1 MAQVAVY
8 WSISVVRSRII
19 WVQHTTQLFSSFCQ
33 SKKWLLLI
41 KWQGIWSAVK
51 LLKAAKCSYCI
62 KTHSGAKVSIMQW
75 HSKTIRNHCH
85 FLPLFT
91 TFYHFLP
98 LFANL
103 LPLYVTF
110 FNRRQFLKRCFGN
123 TFPKIEREALQLLLQ
138 CFFLLWRHEPD
149 QDWLLTRSNNS
160 WLEFST
166 L

>member
-75 HSKTIRNHCH
+75 HSKTIKNHCH

-91 TFYHFLP
+91 TFYHFLRICCHFMSLSLTGGNFWSVVSET
-98 LFANL
+98 LFQKSREK
-103 LPLYVTF
+103 PFSCCCSVF
-110 FNRRQFLKRCFGN
+110 F
-123 TFPKIEREALQLLLQ
+123 
-138 CFFLLWRHEPD
+138 FFED
-149 QDWLLTRSNNS
+149 MNQIKTG
-160 WLEFST
+160 F
-166 L
+166 